1 MLDEVE
7 IPKAAERARDYP
19 HQLSGGMRQRVMIA
33 MALSCNPRL
42 LIADEPTT
50 ALDVTIQ
57 AQILELLGSL
67 KQRFGMA
74 MMLITHDLG
83 VVAQRAERMIV
94 MYAGRIV
101 EEGPSEDVLA
111 HPGHPYTRG
120 LVASQPEFGRRGE
133 PLRTIPGMVPR
144 LTHLPGGCRFRDRCE
159 LARPDCASV
168 DPALMPYAATQRA
181 ACIVT
186 SGAKARI

>member
-1 MLDEVE
+1 MLEEVE
-7 IPKAAERARDYP
+7 ISDASQRARDYP

-33 MALSCNPRL
+33 MALSCGPRL

-67 KQRFGMA
+67 KDRHGMA

-83 VVAQRAERMIV
+83 VVAQRADRMIV

-101 EEGPSEDVLA
+101 EEGPSDRVLA
-111 HPGHPYTRG
+111 DPGHPYTRG
-120 LVASQPEFGRRGE
+120 LVASQPEFGRRGQ
-133 PLRTIPGMVPR
+133 PLPTIPGMVPSLTR
-144 LTHLPGGCRFRDRCE
+144 LAAGCRFRDRCG
-159 LARPDCASV
+159 LAVAECARV
-168 DPALMPYAATQRA
+168 DPEPLAYGPGQRA

-186 SGAKARI
+186 SGPGRGT

>member
-1 MLDEVE
+1 
-7 IPKAAERARDYP
+7 
-19 HQLSGGMRQRVMIA
+19 MRQRVMIA
-33 MALSCNPRL
+33 MALSCGPRL

-57 AQILELLGSL
+57 AQILELLDSL
-67 KQRFGMA
+67 KDRFRMA

-101 EEGPSEDVLA
+101 EEGPSARVLGD
-111 HPGHPYTRG
+111 PGHPYTRG
-120 LVASQPEFGRRGE
+120 LVASQPEFGRRGQLL
-133 PLRTIPGMVPR
+133 PTIPGMVPS
-144 LTHLPGGCRFRDRCE
+144 LTSLPAGCRFRERCP
-159 LARPDCASV
+159 LAIPDCARI
-168 DPALMPYAATQRA
+168 DPPLLAYGPDQRA

-186 SGAKARI
+186 AAEMKTSA